1 MYILYYT
8 YMFVC
13 KCLQSPNDQV
23 VFLRITLGI
32 FPNKALP
39 VAVRPAWITCH
50 GSEIGHW
57 KIRHGMNW
65 IPKQPQNGQENDGFN
80 AFKMENDDFYH
91 QYSSTIKLHKN
102 HQKMEN

>member
-32 FPNKALP
+32 FPNKARP
-39 VAVRPAWITCH
+39 VAVRSPASCGRLESPATVVRSVT
-50 GSEIGHW
+50 GRSVTG
-57 KIRHGMNW
+57 
-65 IPKQPQNGQENDGFN
+65 
-80 AFKMENDDFYH
+80 
-91 QYSSTIKLHKN
+91 
-102 HQKMEN
+102 

>member
-1 MYILYYT
+1 MSTIPKWPGSFSSYN
-8 YMFVC
+8 
-13 KCLQSPNDQV
+13 SWN
-23 VFLRITLGI
+23 
-32 FPNKALP
+32 FPQQGSTRRR
-39 VAVRPAWITCH
+39 AVTCVLRPAWITCH